1 MGENRNKSKNRFKQG
16 LIAAIIVAIL
26 MLAAFFAAKN
36 IFNVEEETKVTSETV
51 EAALKEAKELTT
63 LKYHYKNI
71 ASFEN
76 SQQFQGMKIPFTT
89 KRFLYTYE
97 GEIHAGVDLDEAKVK
112 VNEQAKKIN
121 ITLPETKILS
131 HDIDENSVM
140 VYDDQ
145 DSIFNPL
152 ELEDYSN
159 FRKEEEAKVEKE
171 AIDKGLL
178 EEAEDQT
185 IKAVKELLNLNPVI
199 GEEYTVTVK

>member
-1 MGENRNKSKNRFKQG
+1 MSKNKSKFKQG
-16 LIAAIIVAIL
+16 LISALIVAGL
-26 MLAAFFAAKN
+26 VLAAFFTAKS
-36 IFNVEEETKVTSETV
+36 IFNVEEETKITSETV

-112 VNEQAKKIN
+112 VNEEAKTIN
-121 ITLPETKILS
+121 ISLPETKILS

-140 VYDDQ
+140 VYDEKN
-145 DSIFNPL
+145 SIFNPL

-178 EEAEDQT
+178 EEAKEQT
-185 IKAVKELLNLNPVI
+185 LKAVKELLNINPVI
-199 GEEYTVTVK
+199 SEEYTLTVK

>member
-1 MGENRNKSKNRFKQG
+1 MSKNKSKFKQG
-16 LIAAIIVAIL
+16 LISALIVAGL
-26 MLAAFFAAKN
+26 VLAAFFTAKS
-36 IFNVEEETKVTSETV
+36 IFSVEEETKITSETV

-112 VNEQAKKIN
+112 VNEEAKTIN
-121 ITLPETKILS
+121 VSLPETKILS

-140 VYDDQ
+140 VYDEKN
-145 DSIFNPL
+145 SIFNPL

-178 EEAEDQT
+178 EEAKEQT
-185 IKAVKELLNLNPVI
+185 LKAVKELLNINPVI
-199 GEEYTVTVK
+199 SEEYTVTVK

>member
-1 MGENRNKSKNRFKQG
+1 MSKNKSKFKQG
-16 LIAAIIVAIL
+16 LISALIVAGL
-26 MLAAFFAAKN
+26 VLAAFFTAKS
-36 IFNVEEETKVTSETV
+36 IFNVEEETKITSETV

-63 LKYHYKNI
+63 LKYRYKNI

-112 VNEQAKKIN
+112 VNEEAKTIN
-121 ITLPETKILS
+121 VSLPETKILS
-131 HDIDENSVM
+131 HEIDENSVM
-140 VYDDQ
+140 VYDEKN
-145 DSIFNPL
+145 SIFNPL

-178 EEAEDQT
+178 EEAKEQT
-185 IKAVKELLNLNPVI
+185 LKAVKELLNINPVI
-199 GEEYTVTVK
+199 SEEYTLTVK

>member
-1 MGENRNKSKNRFKQG
+1 MNKNKSKFKQG
-16 LIAAIIVAIL
+16 LISALIVAGLI
-26 MLAAFFAAKN
+26 LAAFFTAKS
-36 IFNVEEETKVTSETV
+36 IFDVEEETKITSETV
-51 EAALKEAKELTT
+51 ESALKEAKELTT

-76 SQQFQGMKIPFTT
+76 SQEFQGMKIPFTT

-112 VNEQAKKIN
+112 VDEQAKKIN

-140 VYDDQ
+140 VYDDK

-178 EEAEDQT
+178 EEANDQT
-185 IKAVKELLNLNPVI
+185 VKAVKELLNINPTI
-199 GEEYTVTVK
+199 NDEYTLNVK

>member
-1 MGENRNKSKNRFKQG
+1 MSKNKSKFKQG
-16 LIAAIIVAIL
+16 LISALIVSGL
-26 MLAAFFAAKN
+26 VLAAFFTAKS
-36 IFNVEEETKVTSETV
+36 IFNVEEETTITSETV

-97 GEIHAGVDLDEAKVK
+97 GEIHAGVDLDEAKVR
-112 VNEQAKKIN
+112 VNEEAKTIN
-121 ITLPETKILS
+121 VSLPETKILS
-131 HDIDENSVM
+131 HDIDEDSVM
-140 VYDDQ
+140 VYDDK
-145 DSIFNPL
+145 DSIFNQL

-178 EEAEDQT
+178 VEAEDQT

>member
-1 MGENRNKSKNRFKQG
+1 MSKNKFKQG
-16 LIAAIIVAIL
+16 LISAIIVAVL
-26 MLAAFFAAKN
+26 MIAAFFAAKN

-89 KRFLYTYE
+89 KKFLYTYE

-112 VNEQAKKIN
+112 VNEEAKTIN
-121 ITLPETKILS
+121 VSLPETKILS
-131 HDIDENSVM
+131 HDIDEDSVM
-140 VYDDQ
+140 VYDDK
-145 DSIFNPL
+145 DSIFNQL

-178 EEAEDQT
+178 VEAEDQT

>member
-1 MGENRNKSKNRFKQG
+1 MNKNKSKFKQG
-16 LIAAIIVAIL
+16 LISALIVAGLI
-26 MLAAFFAAKN
+26 LAAFFTAKS
-36 IFNVEEETKVTSETV
+36 IFDVEEETIITSETV
-51 EAALKEAKELTT
+51 ESALKEAKELTT

-76 SQQFQGMKIPFTT
+76 SQEFQGMKIPFTT

-112 VNEQAKKIN
+112 VDEEGKIIN
-121 ITLPETKILS
+121 IKLPKTKILS
-131 HDIDENSVM
+131 HDIDEDSVM
-140 VYDDQ
+140 FYDEKN
-145 DSIFNPL
+145 SIFNPL

-178 EEAEDQT
+178 KEAEIQT
-185 IKAVKELLNLNPVI
+185 QKAIKELLNINPVI
-199 GEEYTVTVK
+199 DEEYTIKVE

>member
-1 MGENRNKSKNRFKQG
+1 MSKNKSKFKQG
-16 LIAAIIVAIL
+16 LISALIVAGL
-26 MLAAFFAAKN
+26 VLAAFFTAKS
-36 IFNVEEETKVTSETV
+36 IFSVEEETTITSETV

-112 VNEQAKKIN
+112 VNEEAKTIN
-121 ITLPETKILS
+121 VSLPETKVLS

-140 VYDDQ
+140 VYDEKN
-145 DSIFNPL
+145 SIFNPL

-178 EEAEDQT
+178 EEAKEQT
-185 IKAVKELLNLNPVI
+185 LKAVKELLNINPVI
-199 GEEYTVTVK
+199 SEEYTVTVK